1 MTKKVQGYGT
11 VLATSSGQPVYVLS
25 ADPPGASKCTGRCAA
40 EWPPLTKRGSLTAGS
55 GGKGSLLST
64 LKRPDGSEQVAY
76 NKHALYTHPGTPVAL
91 SAGTAADGGIWYLVS
106 PSGDVIK
113 ATNLGGY

>member
-1 MTKKVQGYGT
+1 
-11 VLATSSGQPVYVLS
+11 
-25 ADPPGASKCTGRCAA
+25 
-40 EWPPLTKRGSLTAGS
+40 
-55 GGKGSLLST
+55 
-64 LKRPDGSEQVAY
+64 
-76 NKHALYTHPGTPVAL
+76 L